1 MNDVLSFVRALIKNF
16 YSIKESVGALSAED
30 FRNLDMPIL
39 KAIIVGA
46 LSGCP
51 YSKDWAFLDNDVEQ
65 RVSGRIGNRAFG
77 VYVKVFSQ
85 VLFNACE
92 KDPGLNEMI
101 FMNLSHLMV
110 RVERAGAKISRFWRY
125 SLQEL
130 DPRQNYG
137 EGTNIIVYL
146 ALLLA

>member
-1 MNDVLSFVRALIKNF
+1 MNDVLSFVRALIKSF
-16 YSIKESVGALSAED
+16 HSIKESVRALSAED
-30 FRNLDMPIL
+30 FRNLDMLIF
-39 KAIIVGA
+39 KAIIVGT
-46 LSGCP
+46 LSDCP

-65 RVSGRIGNRAFG
+65 RVSGWIGNRAFG

-110 RVERAGAKISRFWRY
+110 RVERAGAKTSRFWRY
-125 SLQEL
+125 SL
-130 DPRQNYG
+130 
-137 EGTNIIVYL
+137 
-146 ALLLA
+146 